1 MTRDDEVLEADMTTV
16 HAYVDG
22 ELDASERAALL
33 ARANADPALQ
43 ATLCR
48 LTALKEQVR
57 LAYQDPP
64 PPTRTAYRTPRCLTR
79 AWAATAAA
87 AALLLGLAGGWLI
100 HEAPSAADRLV
111 LLDSEGRGAAPA
123 TADSPELRLVVH
135 VASADQAKAGDVL
148 DEVES
153 LLQAYER
160 DGKPLR
166 VEVIANGEGLNLL
179 RAGFTDHAQRIHA
192 LATRYSN
199 LTFVACKNTMDR
211 LRAAHGIEVRLVPDA
226 ELTES
231 GVSRVVQR
239 QRQGWGYLQS

>member
-1 MTRDDEVLEADMTTV
+1 MTYDDEVLEADMTTV
-16 HAYVDG
+16 HAFVDG

-33 ARANADPALQ
+33 ARANSDPALQ
-43 ATLCR
+43 AAICR
-48 LTALKEQVR
+48 LSALKEQVR
-57 LAYQDPP
+57 LAYRDPP
-64 PPTRTAYRTPRCLTR
+64 QPHRAVAGKPWCLTS
-79 AWAATAAA
+79 AWAATAAG
-87 AALLLGLAGGWLI
+87 AALLLGLAGGWLL
-100 HEAPSAADRLV
+100 HETPVAADRLV

-153 LLQAYER
+153 LLEAYRR
-160 DGKPLR
+160 DGRPLR

-179 RAGFTDHAQRIHA
+179 RAGLTDHAQRIHD
-192 LATRYSN
+192 LAQRYSN

-226 ELTES
+226 EVTES

>member
-1 MTRDDEVLEADMTTV
+1 MTYRDEALEADMTTV

-33 ARANADPALQ
+33 ASANADPALQ
-43 ATLCR
+43 AAICR

-57 LAYQDPP
+57 LAFQDPP
-64 PPTRTAYRTPRCLTR
+64 QADRAAAGKPWCLTS

-87 AALLLGLAGGWLI
+87 AALLLGLGGGWLL
-100 HEAPSAADRLV
+100 HDTPVAADRLV

-135 VASADQAKAGDVL
+135 VASADQAKAGAVL
-148 DEVES
+148 DEVEG
-153 LLQAYER
+153 LLEAYER
-160 DGKPLR
+160 DGRPLR
-166 VEVIANGEGLNLL
+166 VEVIANGDGLNLL
-179 RAGFTDHAQRIHA
+179 RTGFTDHAQRIHD
-192 LATRYSN
+192 LAHRFHN

-226 ELTES
+226 EVTES